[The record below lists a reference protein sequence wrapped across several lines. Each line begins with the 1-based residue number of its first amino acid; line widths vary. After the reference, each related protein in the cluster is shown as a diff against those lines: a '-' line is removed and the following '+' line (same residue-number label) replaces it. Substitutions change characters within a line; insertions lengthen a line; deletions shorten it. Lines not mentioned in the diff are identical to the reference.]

1 MTARF
6 DLPATPREAE
16 LLLTAVDSEGG
27 NRTQIAI
34 LINDRELFRGP
45 SPFAQDPG
53 TRDVIDGAA
62 PWDDR
67 SFPIPAGVLRS
78 GANTL
83 TIRNL
88 EPVDAINQPPWT
100 MVDRATIR
108 LGG

>member
-1 MTARF
+1 M
-6 DLPATPREAE
+6 PAGGT
-16 LLLTAVDSEGG
+16 LTITGLTSE
-27 NRTQIAI
+27 NWRPQIAI

-53 TRDVIDGAA
+53 TPDLQGGLA
-62 PWDDR
+62 PWEER

-88 EPVDAINQPPWT
+88 EPVDTINQPPWT